1 MIHSVRRWS
10 DLSNFDSM
18 KRLFW
23 LFVVGANILASAQ
36 TAPIPS
42 LAELIASELTE
53 AKPAT
58 TPAAWL
64 QAHPGEKLEMF
75 SGRAL
80 ANDTQE
86 WCARTLVAKTS
97 LEGRSW
103 SRAVYFYDPQPPAD
117 DALPPAGASKQEVLE
132 TTCQLGLLWIE
143 IPETNPALGTALA
156 RQIEAGLQT
165 HFGAGTV
172 PQFPGGFGS
181 AGWVEKRQWQI
192 NDTSLTAAYDQ
203 FQGKGKR
210 VLVRL
215 AFPNSDAFHDI
226 AAETREAQAEGSA
239 EQQRLV
245 KAVKDVGLP
254 AAATTPMTALLEAD
268 FFRAQGLPSANQ
280 ISDALREWLTAAKSQ
295 PAEQQVAALLAADR
309 EFDFLTHQG
318 VRIDDFARSQ
328 LQAIGAEFVN
338 DELGGGLAYAHS
350 WLKQARAI
358 APPGPASDEVLLYE
372 MERGFDETG
381 TCSAGAEEF
390 SKVIQEG
397 ESLLAGA
404 RTLPT
409 STLAS
414 LHFMVGDAYAT
425 IVWLAMNN
433 DADYHDPRQYQ
444 PREASARAKAL
455 DHYRAAFQLEHGT
468 ERAQKTWKEAWR
480 LAVGLPPTTERYFCI
495 YD

>member
-1 MIHSVRRWS
+1 
-10 DLSNFDSM
+10 M
-18 KRLFW
+18 KLLVL
-23 LFVVGANILASAQ
+23 LFVGAVCILSSAQ
-36 TAPIPS
+36 TTPS
-42 LAELIASELTE
+42 PGLGDQIAADLAEV
-53 AKPAT
+53 KPAT
-58 TPAAWL
+58 TPAVWL
-64 QAHPGEKLEMF
+64 QAHPAEKLEMF
-75 SGRAL
+75 NGRAL
-80 ANDTQE
+80 ANDTQK
-86 WCARTLVAKTS
+86 WCARTVVTHPAT
-97 LEGRSW
+97 EGRSW
-103 SRAVYFYDPQPPAD
+103 TRAVYFYDPEPPAD
-117 DALPPAGASKQEVLE
+117 DSLPPAGASKQEVLE
-132 TTCQLGLLWIE
+132 TTCQLGLVWIE
-143 IPETNPALGTALA
+143 IPETNPAAGAKLA
-156 RQIEAGLQT
+156 QDIDATLQSRY
-165 HFGAGTV
+165 GAGTI
-172 PQFPGGFGS
+172 PEFPGGFGS
-181 AGWVEKRQWQI
+181 AGWVEKRQWQV
-192 NDTSLTAAYDQ
+192 NDASLTSAYDQ
-203 FQGKGKR
+203 FQGEGKR

-254 AAATTPMTALLEAD
+254 AAVTAPMTALLEAD

-433 DADYHDPRQYQ
+433 DAEYHDPRQYQ